1 MTTKMFKGLE
11 HLSHKERLRELG
23 MFTLEK
29 RKHRRISSMC
39 QEAEKRKKGEAIKDL
54 ETFWKYLEP
63 VLNSGKHGSSLF
75 DVARL
80 HHLVKES
87 AFPPNWSDKEMLLA
101 FGTALFESIACLMY
115 DCLDWRR
122 QHCNYLENTKF
133 INVPALS
140 ESKLTQPPV
149 QPASQITPSKKK
161 GQAEEIP
168 STVILSQEMGISE
181 EISLNVLSLITTEE
195 EASILA
201 TSVDM
206 RYYNDLLSQI
216 PEEYFSVPL
225 MLNCMLEQV
234 IASEEDLTPPS
245 LVVPEPRVDGLHHT
259 IADHIASVLPSLSL
273 SESEKKNL
281 YDYFSPKY
289 SEKKTVTPKYPLL
302 FNYHDT
308 LAQRLHLLK
317 VQENLNP
324 EKIECEMM
332 YKLPLTE
339 LTHFTL
345 PSTEN
350 NTKCLARVH
359 ELMHYCTSELLS
371 WAEVE
376 RAFRVF
382 TFESLR
388 LTGLSDSGLLESSG
402 SMVGGDSE
410 VSYIPW
416 DNPAQ
421 FARHLRQLFLMEKK
435 LSGKSPRGFGHRETN
450 GKDGRDG
457 LADPVLNK
465 ELDLFTSD
473 MASVRPKNDGLGPN
487 LEEIKKTQRRC
498 LTDWSFAE
506 HFQPHVLLQ
515 VLHTASQEYR
525 CIDSFYHTQDNSLL
539 MVLHNPMNEY
549 RLCQETWDIA
559 LHSNVGFRN
568 YLELVANSI
577 EDWVKEEEVKYQE
590 EKMAKE
596 IESLKLEKAMAE
608 GPFELSACAVKKPGF
623 PKKAKSSMSGPES
636 ITETIPE
643 SQSNNE
649 KSPFIREGSLKAWK
663 EEQDRLLEEEQLKET
678 KKGKK
683 ENLGGKK
690 KGQEIII
697 HEESK
702 GSNKKSSKEK
712 LIDEPAKAPELEEDP
727 SVTEPHSEKVYKL
740 KLYRV
745 ELGDTEAIGAKRET
759 PVKHLE
765 AHKGCSSL
773 KEARTTA
780 QLKCLYTNA
789 RSMGNKQGEL
799 EAITHQENYDIVAVT
814 ETWWDDLHNWS
825 MAMDGYKL
833 FRRDRQGRRGES
845 GGRPTRQLCRSVDLL
860 EGRKALQRNL
870 DRLDQWA
877 EANCMRFNKAKC
889 KVLHLGHNNPMQCYR
904 LGEEWLESCP
914 AEKDLG
920 VFVDSRLNMSRQ
932 CAQVAKKANGILA
945 CIRNRVAS
953 RAREVIVPLYS
964 AVVRPHLK
972 YCVQFW
978 APYYKRDIEVLE
990 YVQRRAMKLV
1000 KGLEHKSYEER
1011 LRKLELFSLE
1021 KRRLRGDLPTL
1032 YNYLKGDCS
1041 KVGVG
1046 LFSQVTSH
1054 RTRGN
1059 GLKLHQGRFR
1069 LDSRKN
1075 FFTERVI
1082 KHWNRL
1088 PREFLGYNTGEDLIQ
1103 VSGTSKYLFPSDG
1116 GQIQVEKI
1124 EFVKDLTSV
1133 NVKVI
1138 KDNHNF
1144 FIHIT
1149 DPQKNL
1155 KEIQVQES
1163 NEEQKIRS
1171 GKLKNQKKA
1180 VSKFGSFSATLE
1192 NGIQLSLSYYG
1203 PTGKAADD
1211 KTDPVLARILNIPS
1225 VHIPTV
1231 ICPVTSA
1238 SGKKDKS
1245 IKQKSGKSLLSTK
1258 ASHSKIG
1265 PPPPDDLVKQEEGKV
1280 EMEES
1285 ASQTQVMSNALAFPS
1300 LNVSCPNGLVLTF
1313 LGESFGDRFSRPLII
1328 SVALL
1333 WTLSSLSMYF
1343 LNCGDQTEHSTPKCS
1358 LTSAESSAS
1367 VINPSS
1373 NFPCFHLERQTPPQ
1387 EDSEFL
1393 SRDCFELFFEKQSL
1407 SLTLWITE
1415 EAKEALKGEASTA
1428 EAEKE
1433 MVKKSE
1439 AKADE
1444 AKEEEAE
1451 KGETKANE
1459 AKEEEVME
1467 SGEKEHEVT
1476 EGEIKHEDTKREQA
1490 KQPTLEILVRQSYP
1504 QKVKNSHL
1512 YTSVA
1517 RQTEQEVSRVITSQG
1532 TVIKYMMDGST
1543 QILFADGTVSRSP
1556 DSGPVLPPPTT
1567 PDNMQP
1573 LPESEPSP
1581 ETSMKKGKGSDRNSI
1596 SHPNKDELFENTV
1609 NSEQPKENQAGT
1621 WITTTPSGIRVG
1633 TKGAKRMDLKPVL
1646 IYQATDPADG
1656 TVMTVR
1662 DDEVIIVEKLDGS
1675 RVVDH
1680 ADGTRITTFYQNCEE
1695 FFVPEDSEET
1705 DEPSEAITRKVKC
1718 IQVENPE
1725 FATVITNCEDGTCC
1739 TIFGD
1744 GTSIIAKPQGT
1755 YQVLPIKTGSL
1766 FIDEDCSAVY
1776 THEVYNFISKKEE
1789 KQAGRYIMKH
1799 TSSTVCEMM
1808 DPEGNLFKVMADGS
1822 TSVYVPS
1829 IGSDDKEDR
1838 SSASALPEVN
1848 KPISYDEHVPRFFI
1862 IYADGSG
1869 TELLRSRDVHK
1880 YLAEVSSDP
1889 AVAVLQDP
1897 VQERPGVLSIT
1908 ILRPLAEASPWVM
1921 KKEPESIVPPNL
1933 QSTTWDTFSPLE
1945 RKITDPSVRTCIWR
1959 GLCIGSKEQTCLP
1972 EPVRKCPNKLQ
1983 IRQLFQYQP
1992 LSDELREK
2000 LQLSVKEYID
2010 NILKQENELE
2020 EINVKEPRTE
2030 EEKENAASLLELV
2043 TSFPKWEKSSENL
2056 SDRAHITELYEQAV
2070 ASHRQCHTDK
2080 TITTR
2085 REDQRQRF
2093 RRSNTS
2099 VQVAEQTRRVQEL
2112 DEEKKSLMAIRN
2124 KIIPPYFESEF
2135 GKDFFLKK
2143 FLDVEALSKALPP
2156 VQKKQS
2162 GNFPLEKIKN
2172 PNRASEC
2179 LNTMSDSSPS
2189 PGLLL
2194 QAHSKQ
2200 NEGSSTTTDLN
2211 KAARSQETTF
2221 QRKVQSLLVNAA
2233 GQPRKEK
2240 VKLPSSLQGRQPNSI
2255 ANKKI
2260 EDPVAGKINTSS
2272 LATTRQHLSGFH
2284 LIPPRVT
2291 LGVLKEGCT
2300 YAATVILK
2308 NVAVN
2313 FSRFRVKQPPPHTG
2327 LRVMYTP
2334 GPVAAGLQVELEIE
2348 IFAMVTGGEDSGGL
2362 EEISHD
2368 IEIITET
2375 ETLLLPVRANILC
2388 CLPSHTHLPAPTL
2401 LTIHL

>member
-1 MTTKMFKGLE
+1 MGPKRPKTDGVASTGAAAKSWEAALVSAHLEEDDWKPSIAFVVGAKFEDEIHTKALSLAVQVPQRKLFSVVTREDIFRQIRESGNQKGKKVKDVPMYYEVIEVAKAILDSGE
-11 HLSHKERLRELG
+11 EIPVTLTGKLLKFQLLCLKQKDLHRREAEKKAEEEQQKEKDGGKEKAKPPGKKENLPTAKTAEKERKGKKTEVGPLAPVTVKKDTQLKRRGEVEEEDKYIDDEPDDGAHRYFIILDFHNPQLLPVMSELG
-23 MFTLEK
+23 INISSVI
-29 RKHRRISSMC
+29 RISSENYKPL
-39 QEAEKRKKGEAIKDL
+39 QTYLKTTKLQEQSLLSPEVVEAEKRKNDEAIKDL

-63 VLNSGKHGSSLF
+63 VLNSGKYGSNLF
-75 DVARL
+75 DVATL

-87 AFPPNWSDKEMLLA
+87 AFPPDWSDREMLLA

-140 ESKLTQPPV
+140 ESKSTQPPATEV

-161 GQAEEIP
+161 GQAEEILP
-168 STVILSQEMGISE
+168 TVILSQ
-181 EISLNVLSLITTEE
+181 EE

-201 TSVDM
+201 ASVDM
-206 RYYNDLLSQI
+206 RYYNDLLSQV
-216 PEEYFSVPL
+216 PEEYLSVPL

-245 LVVPEPRVDGLHHT
+245 LVVPEPRADGLHHT
-259 IADHIASVLPSLSL
+259 IADHIASVIPSLSL

-302 FNYHDT
+302 LNYHDT

-324 EKIECEMM
+324 EKIEREMM
-332 YKLPLTE
+332 EKLPLTE
-339 LTHFTL
+339 LIHFTL

-350 NTKCLARVH
+350 NTIRLARVH

-388 LTGLSDSGLLESSG
+388 LTGLSDSGLLQSSG

-416 DNPAQ
+416 DNPAR
-421 FARHLRQLFLMEKK
+421 FARQLRQLFLMEKK
-435 LSGKSPRGFGHRETN
+435 LSGKSSTGSGWTETN

-457 LADPVLNK
+457 LTDPVLNK
-465 ELDLFTSD
+465 ELDLFISD
-473 MASVRPKNDGLGPN
+473 MVSLENYGLGPN

-525 CIDSFYHTQDNSLL
+525 CIDYFYHTQDNSLL
-539 MVLHNPMNEY
+539 MVLHNPMNQY

-608 GPFELSACAVKKPGF
+608 GPFELSACAVKKNGF
-623 PKKAKSSMSGPES
+623 SKKAKSSTSGPES
-636 ITETIPE
+636 VTETIPE

-649 KSPFIREGSLKAWK
+649 KSPFIREDSLKAWK
-663 EEQDRLLEEEQLKET
+663 EEQDRLLEEEQLKEA

-690 KGQEIII
+690 RGQEIII

-702 GSNKKSSKEK
+702 GSNKTSSKEK
-712 LIDEPAKAPELEEDP
+712 FRDEPAKAPELEENLSIP
-727 SVTEPHSEKVYKL
+727 EPHSEKVYK
-740 KLYRV
+740 
-745 ELGDTEAIGAKRET
+745 
-759 PVKHLE
+759 
-765 AHKGCSSL
+765 
-773 KEARTTA
+773 
-780 QLKCLYTNA
+780 
-789 RSMGNKQGEL
+789 
-799 EAITHQENYDIVAVT
+799 
-814 ETWWDDLHNWS
+814 
-825 MAMDGYKL
+825 
-833 FRRDRQGRRGES
+833 
-845 GGRPTRQLCRSVDLL
+845 
-860 EGRKALQRNL
+860 
-870 DRLDQWA
+870 
-877 EANCMRFNKAKC
+877 
-889 KVLHLGHNNPMQCYR
+889 
-904 LGEEWLESCP
+904 
-914 AEKDLG
+914 
-920 VFVDSRLNMSRQ
+920 
-932 CAQVAKKANGILA
+932 
-945 CIRNRVAS
+945 
-953 RAREVIVPLYS
+953 
-964 AVVRPHLK
+964 
-972 YCVQFW
+972 
-978 APYYKRDIEVLE
+978 
-990 YVQRRAMKLV
+990 
-1000 KGLEHKSYEER
+1000 
-1011 LRKLELFSLE
+1011 
-1021 KRRLRGDLPTL
+1021 
-1032 YNYLKGDCS
+1032 
-1041 KVGVG
+1041 
-1046 LFSQVTSH
+1046 
-1054 RTRGN
+1054 
-1059 GLKLHQGRFR
+1059 
-1069 LDSRKN
+1069 
-1075 FFTERVI
+1075 
-1082 KHWNRL
+1082 
-1088 PREFLGYNTGEDLIQ
+1088 FLGYNTGENVIQ
-1103 VSGTSKYLFPSDG
+1103 VSGTNQYLFPSDG

-1124 EFVKDLTSV
+1124 EFVKDLTLV
-1133 NVKVI
+1133 KVKVI

-1149 DPQKNL
+1149 DPQKSL
-1155 KEIQVQES
+1155 KEIEVQEI
-1163 NEEQKIRS
+1163 NEEQKTRS
-1171 GKLKNQKKA
+1171 GRLKNQKKA

-1203 PTGKAADD
+1203 PTGKTADD

-1225 VHIPTV
+1225 VHIPT
-1231 ICPVTSA
+1231 IISPVTSA

-1245 IKQKSGKSLLSTK
+1245 VKQKSGKSLPSTK
-1258 ASHSKIG
+1258 VSHSNIG
-1265 PPPPDDLVKQEEGKV
+1265 PPPRDDRVKQEEGKV

-1285 ASQTQVMSNALAFPS
+1285 PSQTQVMSNGLAFPS

-1313 LGESFGDRFSRPLII
+1313 LGESFGD
-1328 SVALL
+1328 
-1333 WTLSSLSMYF
+1333 
-1343 LNCGDQTEHSTPKCS
+1343 
-1358 LTSAESSAS
+1358 
-1367 VINPSS
+1367 
-1373 NFPCFHLERQTPPQ
+1373 
-1387 EDSEFL
+1387 
-1393 SRDCFELFFEKQSL
+1393 
-1407 SLTLWITE
+1407 
-1415 EAKEALKGEASTA
+1415 LKGEATTA

-1433 MVKKSE
+1433 VVKKSE

-1444 AKEEEAE
+1444 AKEEEVE
-1451 KGETKANE
+1451 QDETKANE
-1459 AKEEEVME
+1459 AKEEEVTA
-1467 SGEKEHEVT
+1467 SGEEEREVT
-1476 EGEIKHEDTKREQA
+1476 EGEIKHEDTKREQT

-1504 QKVKNSHL
+1504 QKVKNSRL

-1556 DSGPVLPPPTT
+1556 DSGPVLPPLTI
-1567 PDNMQP
+1567 PDNVQP

-1581 ETSMKKGKGSDRNSI
+1581 ETSTKKGKGSDRNSV
-1596 SHPNKDELFENTV
+1596 SNKDELFENTVQGLV

-1633 TKGAKRMDLKPVL
+1633 TEGGKRMDLKPLL

-1695 FFVPEDSEET
+1695 LFVPEDSEET

-1718 IQVENPE
+1718 MQVENPE

-1799 TSSTVCEMM
+1799 TSSTICEMM

-1822 TSVYVPS
+1822 TSVCVPS
-1829 IGSDDKEDR
+1829 IGSDNKEER
-1838 SSASALPEVN
+1838 SSASALPEVH
-1848 KPISYDEHVPRFFI
+1848 KPITYDEHVPRFFI

-1880 YLAEVSSDP
+1880 YLGEACSDP
-1889 AVAVLQDP
+1889 AAAVLQDP
-1897 VQERPGVLSIT
+1897 VQEHPGVLSIT
-1908 ILRPLAEASPWVM
+1908 VLCPLAETSPWVM

-1933 QSTTWDTFSPLE
+1933 QSRTRDTSSPLE
-1945 RKITDPSVRTCIWR
+1945 RKIPGPSVRTHTWR
-1959 GLCIGSKEQTCLP
+1959 GLCIGSKQQMCLP
-1972 EPVRKCPNKLQ
+1972 VRVRKCPNKLQ
-1983 IRQLFQYQP
+1983 IRQLFQYKP

-2000 LQLSVKEYID
+2000 LQLSLKEYID

-2020 EINVKEPRTE
+2020 EMNVKEPRTE

-2043 TSFPKWEKSSENL
+2043 TSFPNWEKSIENL

-2070 ASHRQCHTDK
+2070 ASPRQCHTEE
-2080 TITTR
+2080 TITTK
-2085 REDQRQRF
+2085 REDQRQKFSPEGVTPVSKWQSRLEEY
-2093 RRSNTS
+2093 RK
-2099 VQVAEQTRRVQEL
+2099 EL

-2135 GKDFFLKK
+2135 GKQFFLKK
-2143 FLDVEALSKALPP
+2143 FPDVEALSMELPP

-2162 GNFPLEKIKN
+2162 GNIPLEMIKK
-2172 PNRASEC
+2172 PSRASEC

-2200 NEGSSTTTDLN
+2200 NEGSSNTTDLN
-2211 KAARSQETTF
+2211 KAAKSQETPF

-2255 ANKKI
+2255 PNKKI
-2260 EDPVAGKINTSS
+2260 EDPVAGKVNTSS

-2284 LIPPRVT
+2284 LIPPRVM

-2308 NVAVN
+2308 NVGVN

-2334 GPVAAGLQVELEIE
+2334 GPVAAGLQVELEVE
-2348 IFAMVTGGEDSGGL
+2348 IFAMVIGGEDTGGL

-2368 IEIITET
+2368 IEILTET
-2375 ETLLLPVRANILC
+2375 ETLLLPVRATVLTNDIYEC
-2388 CLPSHTHLPAPTL
+2388 RPQGYPEGGMAATVRAVPTSPKPRFRITLPHKLSS
-2401 LTIHL
+2401 

>member
-1 MTTKMFKGLE
+1 MGPKRPKTGGVASAGAAAKSWEAALVSAPLEEDDWKPSIAFVVGTKTEDEIHTKA
-11 HLSHKERLRELG
+11 LSLAVQVPQRKLFSVVMREDIFRQIRESGNQKAKKVKDEPMYYEVIEVAKAILDSGEEIPVTLTGKLLKFQLLCLKQKDLQRREAEKKEEQQKEKDGGKEKAKPSGKENLPSAKTAEKERKGKKTEVGPLAPVTVKKDTQLKRRGEVEEEDKYIDDEPDDGAHHYFIILDFHNPQLLPVMCELG
-23 MFTLEK
+23 INISSII
-29 RKHRRISSMC
+29 RISSENYKPL
-39 QEAEKRKKGEAIKDL
+39 QIYLEAAKLQEQSLLSPEVVEAEKRKKDEAIKDL

-63 VLNSGKHGSSLF
+63 LLNSGKHGSSLF

-87 AFPPNWSDKEMLLA
+87 AFPPDWSDREMLLA
-101 FGTALFESIACLMY
+101 SGTALFESIACLMY

-161 GQAEEIP
+161 GQAEDILP
-168 STVILSQEMGISE
+168 TVILSQ
-181 EISLNVLSLITTEE
+181 EE

-216 PEEYFSVPL
+216 PEECFSVPL

-245 LVVPEPRVDGLHHT
+245 LVVPKPRADGLHHT
-259 IADHIASVLPSLSL
+259 IADHLASVLPSLSL

-317 VQENLNP
+317 GQENLNP
-324 EKIECEMM
+324 EKIEREMM
-332 YKLPLTE
+332 NKLPLTE
-339 LTHFTL
+339 LIHFSL

-350 NTKCLARVH
+350 NTKRLARVH
-359 ELMHYCTSELLS
+359 ELMHYCTKELLS

-402 SMVGGDSE
+402 SMVGVDSE

-421 FARHLRQLFLMEKK
+421 FARQLRQLFLMEKK
-435 LSGKSPRGFGHRETN
+435 FSGKSPRGSGRTETN

-457 LADPVLNK
+457 LTDPVLNE
-465 ELDLFTSD
+465 ELDPFISD
-473 MASVRPKNDGLGPN
+473 MVSLENYGLGPN

-539 MVLHNPMNEY
+539 MVLHNPMNRY
-549 RLCQETWDIA
+549 RFCQETWDIA

-577 EDWVKEEEVKYQE
+577 EDWVKEEEVKYRE

-608 GPFELSACAVKKPGF
+608 GPFELSACAVKKTGF
-623 PKKAKSSMSGPES
+623 PEKARSGMSGPES
-636 ITETIPE
+636 VTDTVPE

-649 KSPFIREGSLKAWK
+649 RSPFIREGSLKAWK
-663 EEQDRLLEEEQLKET
+663 EEQDRLLEEQRKEA
-678 KKGKK
+678 KKGKRENSTRKK
-683 ENLGGKK
+683 E
-690 KGQEIII
+690 GQEIII

-702 GSNKKSSKEK
+702 GSNKKSSTEK
-712 LIDEPAKAPELEEDP
+712 FKDEPAKVPEFEEDP
-727 SVTEPHSEKVYKL
+727 SIPEPHSEKVYKF
-740 KLYRV
+740 Y
-745 ELGDTEAIGAKRET
+745 
-759 PVKHLE
+759 
-765 AHKGCSSL
+765 
-773 KEARTTA
+773 
-780 QLKCLYTNA
+780 
-789 RSMGNKQGEL
+789 
-799 EAITHQENYDIVAVT
+799 
-814 ETWWDDLHNWS
+814 
-825 MAMDGYKL
+825 
-833 FRRDRQGRRGES
+833 
-845 GGRPTRQLCRSVDLL
+845 
-860 EGRKALQRNL
+860 
-870 DRLDQWA
+870 
-877 EANCMRFNKAKC
+877 
-889 KVLHLGHNNPMQCYR
+889 
-904 LGEEWLESCP
+904 
-914 AEKDLG
+914 
-920 VFVDSRLNMSRQ
+920 
-932 CAQVAKKANGILA
+932 
-945 CIRNRVAS
+945 
-953 RAREVIVPLYS
+953 
-964 AVVRPHLK
+964 
-972 YCVQFW
+972 
-978 APYYKRDIEVLE
+978 
-990 YVQRRAMKLV
+990 
-1000 KGLEHKSYEER
+1000 
-1011 LRKLELFSLE
+1011 
-1021 KRRLRGDLPTL
+1021 
-1032 YNYLKGDCS
+1032 
-1041 KVGVG
+1041 
-1046 LFSQVTSH
+1046 
-1054 RTRGN
+1054 
-1059 GLKLHQGRFR
+1059 
-1069 LDSRKN
+1069 
-1075 FFTERVI
+1075 
-1082 KHWNRL
+1082 
-1088 PREFLGYNTGEDLIQ
+1088 GYNTGEDLIQ
-1103 VSGTSKYLFPSDG
+1103 VSGTTQYLFPSDG

-1124 EFVKDLTSV
+1124 EFVKDLTLV
-1133 NVKVI
+1133 KVKVI

-1149 DPQKNL
+1149 DPKKNL
-1155 KEIQVQES
+1155 KEIEVQEI
-1163 NEEQKIRS
+1163 NEEQKLRS
-1171 GKLKNQKKA
+1171 GELKNQKKA

-1203 PTGKAADD
+1203 PTGKTADD
-1211 KTDPVLARILNIPS
+1211 KTDPVLARMLNIPS
-1225 VHIPTV
+1225 VHIPT
-1231 ICPVTSA
+1231 IISPVKSD

-1245 IKQKSGKSLLSTK
+1245 VKQKSGKPLPSTK
-1258 ASHSKIG
+1258 ASHRKID
-1265 PPPPDDLVKQEEGKV
+1265 PPPPDDVVKQEEGKM

-1285 ASQTQVMSNALAFPS
+1285 ASQTQVMSNALAFRS

-1313 LGESFGDRFSRPLII
+1313 LGESF
-1328 SVALL
+1328 
-1333 WTLSSLSMYF
+1333 
-1343 LNCGDQTEHSTPKCS
+1343 
-1358 LTSAESSAS
+1358 
-1367 VINPSS
+1367 
-1373 NFPCFHLERQTPPQ
+1373 
-1387 EDSEFL
+1387 
-1393 SRDCFELFFEKQSL
+1393 RD
-1407 SLTLWITE
+1407 
-1415 EAKEALKGEASTA
+1415 LKGKATTV
-1428 EAEKE
+1428 EAEE
-1433 MVKKSE
+1433 IVKKSE

-1444 AKEEEAE
+1444 AKEEEVE
-1451 KGETKANE
+1451 KGDTKANE

-1476 EGEIKHEDTKREQA
+1476 EGEIKYEDTTREQA
-1490 KQPTLEILVRQSYP
+1490 KQPTREILIRQSYP
-1504 QKVKNSHL
+1504 QKVKNSYL

-1556 DSGPVLPPPTT
+1556 DSGPVLPPPTI

-1581 ETSMKKGKGSDRNSI
+1581 ETSTKKGKGSDKNSI

-1609 NSEQPKENQAGT
+1609 QSLINSEQPKENQAGT
-1621 WITTTPSGIRVG
+1621 WITTAPSGIQVG
-1633 TKGAKRMDLKPVL
+1633 TQGAKRMDLKPLL

-1662 DDEVIIVEKLDGS
+1662 EDEVIIVEKLDGS
-1675 RVVDH
+1675 RVVGH
-1680 ADGTRITTFYQNCEE
+1680 TDGTRITTFYQNYEE
-1695 FFVPEDSEET
+1695 LFVPEDNEET
-1705 DEPSEAITRKVKC
+1705 DKPSEAITRKVKC
-1718 IQVENPE
+1718 MQVENPE
-1725 FATVITNCEDGTCC
+1725 FATVTTNCEDGTCC
-1739 TIFGD
+1739 VIFGD

-1799 TSSTVCEMM
+1799 TSSTICEMM
-1808 DPEGNLFKVMADGS
+1808 DPEGNIFKVMADGS
-1822 TSVYVPS
+1822 TSVCVPS

-1838 SSASALPEVN
+1838 SSASALPEFN
-1848 KPISYDEHVPRFFI
+1848 KPITYDEHVPRFFI
-1862 IYADGSG
+1862 IYGDGSG
-1869 TELLRSRDVHK
+1869 TELLRSRDVHE
-1880 YLAEVSSDP
+1880 YLAEARSDP
-1889 AVAVLQDP
+1889 AAAVLQDP
-1897 VQERPGVLSIT
+1897 VQEHPGVLSIT

-1933 QSTTWDTFSPLE
+1933 QSRTRDTFSPLE
-1945 RKITDPSVRTCIWR
+1945 RKSTGPSVRTHIWR

-1972 EPVRKCPNKLQ
+1972 LPVQKCPNKLQ
-1983 IRQLFQYQP
+1983 IRQLFQYEP
-1992 LSDELREK
+1992 LGDELREK
-2000 LQLSVKEYID
+2000 LQLSLKEYID

-2020 EINVKEPRTE
+2020 EMNVKEPRTE
-2030 EEKENAASLLELV
+2030 EEKENAAGLLELV
-2043 TSFPKWEKSSENL
+2043 TSFPNWEKSTENL

-2070 ASHRQCHTDK
+2070 ASHRQCHMEK
-2080 TITTR
+2080 TITTQ

-2093 RRSNTS
+2093 SSEGVTPVSKWQSRLEEYRK
-2099 VQVAEQTRRVQEL
+2099 EL

-2135 GKDFFLKK
+2135 GKQFFLKK
-2143 FLDVEALSKALPP
+2143 FPDVEALSMELPP
-2156 VQKKQS
+2156 VKKKQS
-2162 GNFPLEKIKN
+2162 GNFPLEMIKK
-2172 PNRASEC
+2172 PSRASEC
-2179 LNTMSDSSPS
+2179 LSTMSDPSPS

-2200 NEGSSTTTDLN
+2200 NEGSSSTKDLN
-2211 KAARSQETTF
+2211 KAARSQEIPF
-2221 QRKVQSLLVNAA
+2221 QCKVQSLLVNAA
-2233 GQPRKEK
+2233 GQPRKER

-2255 ANKKI
+2255 PNKKI
-2260 EDPVAGKINTSS
+2260 EDPVAGRVNTSS
-2272 LATTRQHLSGFH
+2272 LATRQHLSGFH

-2291 LGVLKEGCT
+2291 FGVLKEGCT

-2308 NVAVN
+2308 NVGVN

-2334 GPVAAGLQVELEIE
+2334 GPVAAGLQVGLEIE
-2348 IFAMVTGGEDSGGL
+2348 IFAMVIGGEDTGGL

-2368 IEIITET
+2368 IEILTET
-2375 ETLLLPVRANILC
+2375 ETLLLPVKATVLTNDIYECRPHGYPKGGMAATVQAVPTSPKPRFRIT
-2388 CLPSHTHLPAPTL
+2388 LPRKLSS
-2401 LTIHL
+2401 

>member
-1 MTTKMFKGLE
+1 MGPKRPKTGGVASTGAAAKSWEAALVSAHLEEDDWKPSIAFVVGTKIEDEVHTKALSLAVQVPQRKLFSVVTREDIFRQIRESGNQKGKKVKDVPMYYEVLE
-11 HLSHKERLRELG
+11 VAKAILDSGEEIPVTLTGKLLKFQLLCLKQKDLQRREAEKKAEEEQQKEKDGEKEKAKPPGKKENLPSAKTAEKERKGKTTEVGSLAPVTVKKDTQLKRRGEMEEEDKYIDDEPDDGAHHYFIILDFHNPQLLPVMSELG
-23 MFTLEK
+23 INITSVI
-29 RKHRRISSMC
+29 RISSENYKLLPMYLEASKL
-39 QEAEKRKKGEAIKDL
+39 QEQSLLSPEVVEAEKRKKDEAIKDL

-75 DVARL
+75 DVATL

-87 AFPPNWSDKEMLLA
+87 AFPPDWSDREMLLA
-101 FGTALFESIACLMY
+101 FGTVLFESIACLMY

-140 ESKLTQPPV
+140 ESKSTQPPVTEV

-161 GQAEEIP
+161 GQAEEILP
-168 STVILSQEMGISE
+168 TVILSQ
-181 EISLNVLSLITTEE
+181 EE

-245 LVVPEPRVDGLHHT
+245 LVVPEPRADGLHHT
-259 IADHIASVLPSLSL
+259 IADHIASLLPSLSL

-289 SEKKTVTPKYPLL
+289 SEEKTVTPKYPLL

-317 VQENLNP
+317 VQEDLNP
-324 EKIECEMM
+324 EKIEREMM
-332 YKLPLTE
+332 DKLPLTE

-350 NTKCLARVH
+350 NTKRLARVH

-402 SMVGGDSE
+402 SRVGGDSE
-410 VSYIPW
+410 ESYIPW
-416 DNPAQ
+416 DNPAR
-421 FARHLRQLFLMEKK
+421 FARQLRQPFLMEKK
-435 LSGKSPRGFGHRETN
+435 LSEKTPRGSGHTETN

-457 LADPVLNK
+457 LADPILNK
-465 ELDLFTSD
+465 ELHLFISD
-473 MASVRPKNDGLGPN
+473 MVSLENYGLGPN

-539 MVLHNPMNEY
+539 MVLHNPMNQY
-549 RLCQETWDIA
+549 HLCQETWDIA

-608 GPFELSACAVKKPGF
+608 GPFELSACAVKKTAF
-623 PKKAKSSMSGPES
+623 LKKAKSSISGPENV
-636 ITETIPE
+636 TETIPE
-643 SQSNNE
+643 FQSNNK

-663 EEQDRLLEEEQLKET
+663 EEQDRLLEEEQLQEA

-712 LIDEPAKAPELEEDP
+712 FKDEPAKAPELEEDH
-727 SVTEPHSEKVYKL
+727 SVPEPHSEKVYK
-740 KLYRV
+740 
-745 ELGDTEAIGAKRET
+745 
-759 PVKHLE
+759 
-765 AHKGCSSL
+765 
-773 KEARTTA
+773 
-780 QLKCLYTNA
+780 
-789 RSMGNKQGEL
+789 
-799 EAITHQENYDIVAVT
+799 
-814 ETWWDDLHNWS
+814 
-825 MAMDGYKL
+825 
-833 FRRDRQGRRGES
+833 
-845 GGRPTRQLCRSVDLL
+845 
-860 EGRKALQRNL
+860 
-870 DRLDQWA
+870 
-877 EANCMRFNKAKC
+877 
-889 KVLHLGHNNPMQCYR
+889 
-904 LGEEWLESCP
+904 
-914 AEKDLG
+914 
-920 VFVDSRLNMSRQ
+920 
-932 CAQVAKKANGILA
+932 
-945 CIRNRVAS
+945 
-953 RAREVIVPLYS
+953 
-964 AVVRPHLK
+964 
-972 YCVQFW
+972 
-978 APYYKRDIEVLE
+978 
-990 YVQRRAMKLV
+990 
-1000 KGLEHKSYEER
+1000 
-1011 LRKLELFSLE
+1011 
-1021 KRRLRGDLPTL
+1021 
-1032 YNYLKGDCS
+1032 
-1041 KVGVG
+1041 
-1046 LFSQVTSH
+1046 
-1054 RTRGN
+1054 
-1059 GLKLHQGRFR
+1059 
-1069 LDSRKN
+1069 
-1075 FFTERVI
+1075 
-1082 KHWNRL
+1082 
-1088 PREFLGYNTGEDLIQ
+1088 FLGYNTGEDLIQ
-1103 VSGTSKYLFPSDG
+1103 VSGTNQYLFPSDG

-1124 EFVKDLTSV
+1124 EFVKDLTLV
-1133 NVKVI
+1133 KVKVI

-1149 DPQKNL
+1149 DPKKNL
-1155 KEIQVQES
+1155 KEIEVQEIK
-1163 NEEQKIRS
+1163 EEHKIRS

-1203 PTGKAADD
+1203 PTGKTADD
-1211 KTDPVLARILNIPS
+1211 KKDPVLARILNIPS
-1225 VHIPTV
+1225 VHIPT
-1231 ICPVTSA
+1231 IISPVTSA

-1245 IKQKSGKSLLSTK
+1245 VKQKSGKSLPSTK
-1258 ASHSKIG
+1258 ARHSKIG
-1265 PPPPDDLVKQEEGKV
+1265 PPPPDDLVKQEEGKM

-1285 ASQTQVMSNALAFPS
+1285 ASQTQVISNALAFPS

-1313 LGESFGDRFSRPLII
+1313 LGESFGD
-1328 SVALL
+1328 
-1333 WTLSSLSMYF
+1333 
-1343 LNCGDQTEHSTPKCS
+1343 
-1358 LTSAESSAS
+1358 
-1367 VINPSS
+1367 
-1373 NFPCFHLERQTPPQ
+1373 
-1387 EDSEFL
+1387 
-1393 SRDCFELFFEKQSL
+1393 
-1407 SLTLWITE
+1407 
-1415 EAKEALKGEASTA
+1415 LKGEATTA

-1433 MVKKSE
+1433 VVKKSE
-1439 AKADE
+1439 AKAGE
-1444 AKEEEAE
+1444 AKAEEVE
-1451 KGETKANE
+1451 KGETEANE
-1459 AKEEEVME
+1459 AKDEEVMK

-1476 EGEIKHEDTKREQA
+1476 EGDIKHEDTKREQA

-1504 QKVKNSHL
+1504 QKVKNSRL

-1556 DSGPVLPPPTT
+1556 DSGPVLPPPTI

-1581 ETSMKKGKGSDRNSI
+1581 ETSTKKGKGSDRNSI

-1609 NSEQPKENQAGT
+1609 QGLVNSEQPKESQAGT

-1633 TKGAKRMDLKPVL
+1633 TEGAKRMDLKPLL

-1680 ADGTRITTFYQNCEE
+1680 ADGTRIMTFYQNCKEL
-1695 FFVPEDSEET
+1695 FVPDNSEET
-1705 DEPSEAITRKVKC
+1705 GELSKAITRKVKC
-1718 IQVENPE
+1718 MQVENPE

-1799 TSSTVCEMM
+1799 TSSTICEMM

-1822 TSVYVPS
+1822 TSVCVPS
-1829 IGSDDKEDR
+1829 IGSDNKEDR

-1848 KPISYDEHVPRFFI
+1848 KPITYDEHVPRFFI

-1880 YLAEVSSDP
+1880 YLAEACSDP
-1889 AVAVLQDP
+1889 AAAVLQDP

-1933 QSTTWDTFSPLE
+1933 QSRTQDTFSPLE
-1945 RKITDPSVRTCIWR
+1945 RKITGPSVRTRIWR
-1959 GLCIGSKEQTCLP
+1959 GLCIGSNEQTCLP
-1972 EPVRKCPNKLQ
+1972 VPVRKCPNKLQ
-1983 IRQLFQYQP
+1983 IRQLFQYEP

-2000 LQLSVKEYID
+2000 LQLSLKEYIG

-2020 EINVKEPRTE
+2020 QMNVKEPRTE

-2043 TSFPKWEKSSENL
+2043 TSFPNWEKSTENL

-2070 ASHRQCHTDK
+2070 ASHRQCHTEK
-2080 TITTR
+2080 TITTQ
-2085 REDQRQRF
+2085 REEQRQRF
-2093 RRSNTS
+2093 SPEGVTPVSKWQSRLEEYRK
-2099 VQVAEQTRRVQEL
+2099 EL

-2135 GKDFFLKK
+2135 SKEFFLKK
-2143 FLDVEALSKALPP
+2143 FPDVEALSMELPP
-2156 VQKKQS
+2156 VQKKKS
-2162 GNFPLEKIKN
+2162 ENFPLEMIKK
-2172 PNRASEC
+2172 PSRASEC

-2194 QAHSKQ
+2194 QTHSEP
-2200 NEGSSTTTDLN
+2200 NEGSSSTTDLN
-2211 KAARSQETTF
+2211 KAARSQETPF
-2221 QRKVQSLLVNAA
+2221 QHKVQSLLVNAA

-2255 ANKKI
+2255 PNKKI
-2260 EDPVAGKINTSS
+2260 EDPVAGKVNTSS
-2272 LATTRQHLSGFH
+2272 LATRQHLSGFH
-2284 LIPPRVT
+2284 LIPPKVT

-2300 YAATVILK
+2300 YAASVILK
-2308 NVAVN
+2308 NVGVN
-2313 FSRFRVKQPPPHTG
+2313 FSRFRVKQPPLHTG

-2334 GPVAAGLQVELEIE
+2334 GPVAAGLQVELEVE
-2348 IFAMVTGGEDSGGL
+2348 IFAMVIGGEDTGGL

-2368 IEIITET
+2368 IEILTET
-2375 ETLLLPVRANILC
+2375 ETLLLPVRATVLTSDIYECRPQGYPEGGMAATVRAVPTSLKPQFRIT
-2388 CLPSHTHLPAPTL
+2388 LPRKPSS
-2401 LTIHL
+2401 

>member
-1 MTTKMFKGLE
+1 MGPKRPKTGGVASAGAVVKSWEAALVSAHLEEDDWKPSIAFVVGTKTEDEIHTKALSLAVQVPQRKLFSVVTHEDIFRQIRESGNQKGKKVKDVPMYYEVIEVAKAILDSGE
-11 HLSHKERLRELG
+11 EIPVTLTGKLLKFQLLCLKQKDLQRREAEKKAEEQQKEKDGGKEKAKPPGKKENLPSAKTAEKERKGKKTEVGPLAPVTVKKDTQLKRRGIVEEEDKYIDDEPDDGAHHYFIILGFYSPQLLPVMSELG
-23 MFTLEK
+23 INISSVI
-29 RKHRRISSMC
+29 RISSENYKPL
-39 QEAEKRKKGEAIKDL
+39 QTYLEATKLQGESLLSPEVVEAEKRKKDEATKDL

-87 AFPPNWSDKEMLLA
+87 AFPPDWSDREMLLA

-140 ESKLTQPPV
+140 ESKSTQQPVTEV
-149 QPASQITPSKKK
+149 QPASQITLSKKK
-161 GQAEEIP
+161 GQAEEIQP
-168 STVILSQEMGISE
+168 TVILSQE
-181 EISLNVLSLITTEE
+181 E
-195 EASILA
+195 EASFLA

-216 PEEYFSVPL
+216 PEEYFSVPV

-245 LVVPEPRVDGLHHT
+245 LVVPEPRADGLHHT

-281 YDYFSPKY
+281 YDYFSRKY

-324 EKIECEMM
+324 EKIEHEMM
-332 YKLPLTE
+332 DRLPLTE
-339 LTHFTL
+339 LIHFTL
-345 PSTEN
+345 PSTEE
-350 NTKCLARVH
+350 NTKRLARVH

-416 DNPAQ
+416 DNPAR
-421 FARHLRQLFLMEKK
+421 FARQLRQLFLVEKK
-435 LSGKSPRGFGHRETN
+435 LTGKSPEGSGHTETN
-450 GKDGRDG
+450 GKDGREG
-457 LADPVLNK
+457 LADHVLNK
-465 ELDLFTSD
+465 ELDLLISD
-473 MASVRPKNDGLGPN
+473 MVSPENYGLGPN
-487 LEEIKKTQRRC
+487 SEEIKKTQRRC

-539 MVLHNPMNEY
+539 MVLHNPMNQY

-596 IESLKLEKAMAE
+596 IDSLKLEKAMAE
-608 GPFELSACAVKKPGF
+608 GSFELSACAVKKTGF
-623 PKKAKSSMSGPES
+623 PKKAKSSISGSES
-636 ITETIPE
+636 IMETIPE

-649 KSPFIREGSLKAWK
+649 KSPFVREGSLKAWK
-663 EEQDRLLEEEQLKET
+663 EEQDRLLEEEQLKEE

-697 HEESK
+697 HEEST

-712 LIDEPAKAPELEEDP
+712 FEDEPAKAPELEEDP
-727 SVTEPHSEKVYKL
+727 NIPEPHSEKVYK
-740 KLYRV
+740 
-745 ELGDTEAIGAKRET
+745 
-759 PVKHLE
+759 
-765 AHKGCSSL
+765 
-773 KEARTTA
+773 
-780 QLKCLYTNA
+780 
-789 RSMGNKQGEL
+789 
-799 EAITHQENYDIVAVT
+799 
-814 ETWWDDLHNWS
+814 
-825 MAMDGYKL
+825 
-833 FRRDRQGRRGES
+833 
-845 GGRPTRQLCRSVDLL
+845 
-860 EGRKALQRNL
+860 
-870 DRLDQWA
+870 
-877 EANCMRFNKAKC
+877 
-889 KVLHLGHNNPMQCYR
+889 
-904 LGEEWLESCP
+904 
-914 AEKDLG
+914 
-920 VFVDSRLNMSRQ
+920 
-932 CAQVAKKANGILA
+932 
-945 CIRNRVAS
+945 
-953 RAREVIVPLYS
+953 
-964 AVVRPHLK
+964 
-972 YCVQFW
+972 
-978 APYYKRDIEVLE
+978 
-990 YVQRRAMKLV
+990 
-1000 KGLEHKSYEER
+1000 
-1011 LRKLELFSLE
+1011 
-1021 KRRLRGDLPTL
+1021 
-1032 YNYLKGDCS
+1032 
-1041 KVGVG
+1041 
-1046 LFSQVTSH
+1046 
-1054 RTRGN
+1054 
-1059 GLKLHQGRFR
+1059 
-1069 LDSRKN
+1069 
-1075 FFTERVI
+1075 
-1082 KHWNRL
+1082 
-1088 PREFLGYNTGEDLIQ
+1088 FLGYNTGEDLIQ
-1103 VSGTSKYLFPSDG
+1103 VSGTNQYLFPSDG
-1116 GQIQVEKI
+1116 GQIQVEKT
-1124 EFVKDLTSV
+1124 EFVKGLTLV
-1133 NVKVI
+1133 KVKVI

-1149 DPQKNL
+1149 DPKKNL
-1155 KEIQVQES
+1155 KEIEVQEI

-1171 GKLKNQKKA
+1171 GRLKNQKKA

-1203 PTGKAADD
+1203 PTGKTADD
-1211 KTDPVLARILNIPS
+1211 ETDPVLARIMNIPS
-1225 VHIPTV
+1225 VHIPT
-1231 ICPVTSA
+1231 IISPVTSA
-1238 SGKKDKS
+1238 SGKKDKC
-1245 IKQKSGKSLLSTK
+1245 IKQKSGKSLPSTK
-1258 ASHSKIG
+1258 ASRSKIG
-1265 PPPPDDLVKQEEGKV
+1265 PPPPDDLVKQEEGKM

-1313 LGESFGDRFSRPLII
+1313 LGESFGD
-1328 SVALL
+1328 
-1333 WTLSSLSMYF
+1333 
-1343 LNCGDQTEHSTPKCS
+1343 
-1358 LTSAESSAS
+1358 
-1367 VINPSS
+1367 
-1373 NFPCFHLERQTPPQ
+1373 
-1387 EDSEFL
+1387 
-1393 SRDCFELFFEKQSL
+1393 
-1407 SLTLWITE
+1407 
-1415 EAKEALKGEASTA
+1415 LKGEATTA

-1433 MVKKSE
+1433 VVKESE
-1439 AKADE
+1439 AK

-1451 KGETKANE
+1451 KGEAKANDV
-1459 AKEEEVME
+1459 KEEEVME

-1504 QKVKNSHL
+1504 QQVKNSHL
-1512 YTSVA
+1512 YTPVA

-1556 DSGPVLPPPTT
+1556 DSGPVLPPPTI

-1581 ETSMKKGKGSDRNSI
+1581 ETSTKKAKGSDRNSI

-1609 NSEQPKENQAGT
+1609 QSLVNSEQPKENKAGT

-1633 TKGAKRMDLKPVL
+1633 TEGAKRMDLKPL
-1646 IYQATDPADG
+1646 LMYQATDPADG

-1675 RVVDH
+1675 RIVDH
-1680 ADGTRITTFYQNCEE
+1680 ADGTRIKTFYQNCEE
-1695 FFVPEDSEET
+1695 ILVPEDSEET
-1705 DEPSEAITRKVKC
+1705 DEPSEAVTRKVKC
-1718 IQVENPE
+1718 MQVENPE
-1725 FATVITNCEDGTCC
+1725 FATVITNCEDGTC
-1739 TIFGD
+1739 TTVFGD

-1799 TSSTVCEMM
+1799 NSSTICEMM

-1822 TSVYVPS
+1822 TSVCVPS

-1848 KPISYDEHVPRFFI
+1848 KPITYDEHVPRFFI
-1862 IYADGSG
+1862 VYADGSG

-1880 YLAEVSSDP
+1880 YLAEACSDP
-1889 AVAVLQDP
+1889 AAAVLQDP
-1897 VQERPGVLSIT
+1897 VQEHPGVLSIT
-1908 ILRPLAEASPWVM
+1908 VLRPLAEASPWVI

-1933 QSTTWDTFSPLE
+1933 QSRTWDTFSPLE
-1945 RKITDPSVRTCIWR
+1945 RKTTSPSVRTRIWR

-1972 EPVRKCPNKLQ
+1972 VPVRKCPNKLQ
-1983 IRQLFQYQP
+1983 IRQLFQYEP

-2000 LQLSVKEYID
+2000 LQLSLKEYID

-2020 EINVKEPRTE
+2020 DMNVKEPRTE
-2030 EEKENAASLLELV
+2030 EEKENAATLLELV
-2043 TSFPKWEKSSENL
+2043 TSFPNWEKSTENL

-2070 ASHRQCHTDK
+2070 ASHRQCHTEK
-2080 TITTR
+2080 TIATQ

-2093 RRSNTS
+2093 SPEGVTPVSKWQSRLEEHRK
-2099 VQVAEQTRRVQEL
+2099 EL

-2124 KIIPPYFESEF
+2124 KVIPPYFQSEF
-2135 GKDFFLKK
+2135 GKEFFQKK
-2143 FLDVEALSKALPP
+2143 FPDVEALSMELPP
-2156 VQKKQS
+2156 VQKKES
-2162 GNFPLEKIKN
+2162 GNYPLETIKK
-2172 PNRASEC
+2172 PSRASEC
-2179 LNTMSDSSPS
+2179 LNTVSDSSPS

-2194 QAHSKQ
+2194 QAYSKQ
-2200 NEGSSTTTDLN
+2200 NEGSSSTTDLN
-2211 KAARSQETTF
+2211 KAARSQETPF
-2221 QRKVQSLLVNAA
+2221 QHKVHSLLVNAA
-2233 GQPRKEK
+2233 GQPRREK
-2240 VKLPSSLQGRQPNSI
+2240 VKLPSSLQGRKPNSI
-2255 ANKKI
+2255 PNKKI
-2260 EDPVAGKINTSS
+2260 EDPVAGKVNTSS
-2272 LATTRQHLSGFH
+2272 LATRQHLSGFH
-2284 LIPPRVT
+2284 LIPPRVM

-2308 NVAVN
+2308 NVGVN

-2348 IFAMVTGGEDSGGL
+2348 IFATIIGGEDTGGL
-2362 EEISHD
+2362 EEISYD
-2368 IEIITET
+2368 IEILTET
-2375 ETLLLPVRANILC
+2375 ETLLLPVRATVLTNDIYEC
-2388 CLPSHTHLPAPTL
+2388 RPQGYPQGGMAATVRAVPTSPKPRFRITLPRKLSS
-2401 LTIHL
+2401 